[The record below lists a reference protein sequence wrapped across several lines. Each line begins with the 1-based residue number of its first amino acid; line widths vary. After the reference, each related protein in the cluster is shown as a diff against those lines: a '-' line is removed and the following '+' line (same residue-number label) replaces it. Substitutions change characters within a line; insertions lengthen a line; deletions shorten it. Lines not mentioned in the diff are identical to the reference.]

1 MKNELL
7 PQSKN
12 TKISGLNYQIA
23 LEEVPAEETIAGD
36 PRQGT
41 AELGKIAG
49 AEVGIWEL
57 RDGTVIDTEIDEVFV
72 VIAGGAK
79 IEFLDDQGDPYE
91 VVNVTS
97 GDVMRLAAG
106 AQTRWSVSDFIR
118 KVYIA

>member
-1 MKNELL
+1 MNSELL
-7 PQSKN
+7 PQGSN
-12 TKISGLNYQIA
+12 TKISGLNHQVP
-23 LEEVPAEETIAGD
+23 LEKVPVEETVAGE

-41 AELGKIAG
+41 AELGMISGTA
-49 AEVGIWEL
+49 VGIWEL
-57 RDGTVIDTEIDEVFV
+57 RDGTVVDTEVDEVFV

-79 IEFLDDQGDPYE
+79 IEFLDNQGDPYE
-91 VVNVTS
+91 VVTVKS